1 MSPICG
7 SRLLAEDVFAQLP
20 WKNGNLAALALSFLI
35 VEQRVIFCKVLF
47 YVLGLHCCVA
57 LARAEGANHPLFTIP
72 PTPKHLKQEQKSV
85 LLVAGG
91 QQEQRP

>member
-1 MSPICG
+1 MSPVCG
-7 SRLLAEDVFAQLP
+7 RWLLAEDVFGHLP
-20 WKNGNLAALALSFLI
+20 WKNGNLTALALSLLI
-35 VEQRVIFCKVLF
+35 VQQRVILCKVLF

-57 LARAEGANHPLFTIP
+57 FARAEGANHPLFTIP